1 MGRRQPAYAMQV
13 AENERETTVY
23 CSECKHQ
30 VVPDTARGASMVAG
44 TVVTVDRCP
53 GCEAVLAAR
62 S

>member
-1 MGRRQPAYAMQV
+1 MQV